1 MRPSDF
7 VINQT
12 ENSRWLSF
20 PPLNAFPFILHGF
33 VVKNQNPRADERRG
47 SVEKLVQTIVNRRA
61 KHISLSQM
69 HRDECVTITSESQL
83 KRRYVGD
90 AVLTDRNGVLI
101 SVAVA
106 DCLPIF
112 LVSPKRKVIGMIHAG
127 WRGTLLGIAP
137 KTLKTA
143 RDRFGCKPEDFTVL
157 LGPCIQSCCYRV
169 SDDVA
174 ILFDAECVSRSHDGG
189 RTLDLARANLKQ
201 FAGCG
206 VEEDKI
212 FVVGDCTHCE
222 EQLYHSYRREKE
234 DAGRMIGFL
243 GLK

>member
-7 VINQT
+7 AVNQN
-12 ENSRWLSF
+12 EDIRWLSF
-20 PPLNAFPFILHGF
+20 PPLDAFPFILHGF
-33 VVKNQNPRADERRG
+33 IVKNQNLSQGARRG
-47 SVEKLVQTIVNRRA
+47 SVEKLVQTIVNHRA

-90 AVLTDRNGVLI
+90 AVLTDRNDVLI

-112 LVSPKRKVIGMIHAG
+112 LVHSKRKVIGMIHAG
-127 WRGTLLGIAP
+127 WRGTFLGIARR
-137 KTLKTA
+137 TLEKA
-143 RDRFGCKPEDFTVL
+143 KHQFGCEPGDFTVFF
-157 LGPCIQSCCYRV
+157 GPCIQSCCYRV

-174 ILFDAECVSRSHDGG
+174 ILFDTECVSRSHDGG
-189 RTLDLARANLKQ
+189 RALDLARANLKQ

-222 EQLYHSYRREKE
+222 EQLYHSHRREKGN
-234 DAGRMIGFL
+234 AGRMIGFL

>member
-7 VINQT
+7 AVNQP
-12 ENSRWLSF
+12 EDVRWLSF

-33 VVKNQNPRADERRG
+33 VVKNQNLRAEERRG
-47 SVEKLVQTIVNRRA
+47 SVEKLVQTIVNQRA

-69 HRDECVTITSESQL
+69 HRDECVTITSENQL

-90 AVLTDRNGVLI
+90 AVLTDRNDVLI

-112 LVSPKRKVIGMIHAG
+112 LVNSKRKVIGMIHAG
-127 WRGTLLGIAP
+127 WRGTLLGIARR
-137 KTLKTA
+137 TLQRAK
-143 RDRFGCKPEDFTVL
+143 DQFGCEPGDFTVL

-174 ILFDAECVSRSHDGG
+174 ILFDADCVSRSHDGG
-189 RTLDLARANLKQ
+189 AALDLVRANLKQ
-201 FAGCG
+201 FVRRG
-206 VEEDKI
+206 VKEDKI

-222 EQLYHSYRREKE
+222 EQLYHSYRREKGN
-234 DAGRMIGFL
+234 AGRMIGFL

>member
-1 MRPSDF
+1 
-7 VINQT
+7 
-12 ENSRWLSF
+12 
-20 PPLNAFPFILHGF
+20 
-33 VVKNQNPRADERRG
+33 
-47 SVEKLVQTIVNRRA
+47 
-61 KHISLSQM
+61 M
-69 HRDECVTITSESQL
+69 HRDECVTIASRDQF
-83 KRRYVGD
+83 KARYTGD
-90 AVLTDRNGVLI
+90 AVLTDRDGVLI

-112 LVSPKRKVIGMIHAG
+112 LVNSNRRVIGMIHAG
-127 WRGTLLGIAP
+127 WRGTLLGIARR
-137 KTLKTA
+137 TLQRAK
-143 RDRFGCKPEDFTVL
+143 DQFGCGPGDFTVL

-174 ILFDAECVSRSHDGG
+174 ILFDADCVSRSHDGG
-189 RTLDLARANLKQ
+189 RTLDLVRANLKQ
-201 FAGCG
+201 FVRRG
-206 VEEDKI
+206 VKEDKI

>member
-12 ENSRWLSF
+12 EDIRWLSF
-20 PPLNAFPFILHGF
+20 PPLNAFPFILHGLIIKGRNPTEDSGRKTPGKLLKTIIRHEARF
-33 VVKNQNPRADERRG
+33 V
-47 SVEKLVQTIVNRRA
+47 
-61 KHISLSQM
+61 SLSQM
-69 HRDECVTITSESQL
+69 HRDECVTISSRDQI
-83 KRRYVGD
+83 KRRYTGD
-90 AVLTDRNGVLI
+90 AVLTDRNE
-101 SVAVA
+101 
-106 DCLPIF
+106 
-112 LVSPKRKVIGMIHAG
+112 
-127 WRGTLLGIAP
+127 RGTLLGIAP
-137 KTLKTA
+137 RTLEKA
-143 RDRFGCKPEDFTVL
+143 KHQFGCEPGDFTVL
-157 LGPCIQSCCYRV
+157 FGPCIQSCCYRV
-169 SDDVA
+169 SDDAA
-174 ILFDAECVSRSHDGG
+174 ILFDTECVSRSHDGG

-206 VEEDKI
+206 VKEDKI

>member
-7 VINQT
+7 AVNQT
-12 ENSRWLSF
+12 EGIRWLSF
-20 PPLNAFPFILHGF
+20 PPLDAFPFILHGF
-33 VVKNQNPRADERRG
+33 IVKNQNLSQGARRG
-47 SVEKLVQTIVNRRA
+47 SVQKLVQTIANQRV
-61 KHISLSQM
+61 KLTSLSQM
-69 HRDECVTITSESQL
+69 HRDECVTIASRDQF
-83 KRRYVGD
+83 KARYTGD
-90 AVLTDRNGVLI
+90 AVLTDRDGVLI

-112 LVSPKRKVIGMIHAG
+112 LVNSNRRVIGMIHAG
-127 WRGTLLGIAP
+127 WRGTLLGIARR
-137 KTLKTA
+137 TLQRAK
-143 RDRFGCKPEDFTVL
+143 DQFGCGPGDFTVL

-174 ILFDAECVSRSHDGG
+174 ILFDADCVSRSHDGG
-189 RTLDLARANLKQ
+189 RTLDLVRANLKQ
-201 FAGCG
+201 FVRRG
-206 VEEDKI
+206 VKEDKI